1 MMPLAACLLLCLT
14 VAAAEPPKL
23 IPPRD
28 GTSET
33 TSLFDGRTLNGW
45 EGHKELWTVKDGII
59 VGKYRDTTEPNT
71 FLLSKKMYSDF
82 YLKLTAKLAKSNI
95 HTAVAIWGK
104 KADAVKAKDAFAYEA
119 GYLVVFPEP
128 YGLVDKF
135 GRNFLKVDTAPWKKA
150 CTPKDW
156 NDIEILA
163 LGNRCRVAIN
173 GVMVVDWVDGATDRL
188 MPGPIGLELHGGK
201 QIQEVQFKDIT
212 ISTFP
217 RDTSRFNG
225 VKVGEPLKGRK
236 K

>member
-1 MMPLAACLLLCLT
+1 MIPL
-14 VAAAEPPKL
+14 VAAFLLNLALSASEPPKL
-23 IPPRD
+23 IPP
-28 GTSET
+28 GNGKSET
-33 TSLFDGRTLNGW
+33 TALFDGQTLNGW
-45 EGHKELWTVKDGII
+45 EGHEKLWSVKDGTII
-59 VGKYRDTTEPNT
+59 GKYAEITEANT
-71 FLLSKKMYSDF
+71 FLLSKKTYSDF
-82 YLKLTAKLAKSNI
+82 YLKLTGKLAKSNI

-104 KADAVKAKDAFAYEA
+104 KADPVKAKDAFAYEA

-150 CTPKDW
+150 CKPKDW

-173 GVMVVDWVDGATDRL
+173 GMLVVDWVDGATDRL

-201 QIQEVQFKDIT
+201 QTQEVQFKDIT
-212 ISTFP
+212 ITTFP
-217 RDTSRFNG
+217 KDTSRFNG
-225 VKVGEPLKGRK
+225 VKVGEPLKSSK